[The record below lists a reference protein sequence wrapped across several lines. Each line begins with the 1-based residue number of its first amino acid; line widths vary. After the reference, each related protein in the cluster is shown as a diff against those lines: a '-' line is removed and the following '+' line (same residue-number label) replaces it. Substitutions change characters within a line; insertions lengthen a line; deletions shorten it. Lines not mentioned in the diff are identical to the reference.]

1 MKKVMFLFLLSL
13 GTSFS
18 VRAQKT
24 PPQTV
29 VTAFN
34 QKFPGMTDV
43 DWSKE
48 KNGEWEA
55 EFEQG
60 DVEISANFSA
70 NGAWL
75 ETETEISVTALP
87 QAALDYLAVNFK
99 GKKVKEASKIV
110 TPDGKTTYEAEVKG
124 RGDLMFDADGKY
136 LEAGKK

>member
-43 DWSKE
+43 DVDWSKE

-70 NGAWL
+70 DGVWL
-75 ETETEISVTALP
+75 ETETEVKVTDLPAAVQVALT
-87 QAALDYLAVNFK
+87 
-99 GKKVKEASKIV
+99 GKKVKEATRIQRA
-110 TPDGKTTYEAEVKG
+110 DGSTVYEAEVKHK
-124 RGDLMFDADGKY
+124 DLIFDAAGN
-136 LEAGKK
+136 LLSEAKD